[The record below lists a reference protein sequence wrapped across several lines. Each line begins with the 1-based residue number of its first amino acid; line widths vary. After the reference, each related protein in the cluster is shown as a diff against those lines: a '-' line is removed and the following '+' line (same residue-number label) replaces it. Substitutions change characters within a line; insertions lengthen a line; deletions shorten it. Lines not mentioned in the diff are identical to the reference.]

1 LKDTAS
7 NLDFF
12 VQPDPDAVPGSD
24 HYPSYAIGA
33 SIRRLTAR
41 KDLPGSTTV
50 VLIGLDDFRQ
60 SPESAATP
68 WKSAATP
75 WKSEE
80 AAADRI
86 RAALYALPWGE
97 QFPAVAD
104 LGNMIA
110 GRSFEDTLSA
120 MAQVGSDLRELGHI
134 PVWIGGSLPLLRGIF
149 QGFKGNGPTDVSI
162 VSSRTHFKTGPNL
175 APYEFALRSLVEND
189 SLHLFNLSCLAGQSH
204 YQEAGESALLEQM
217 RFEQLRLGPLRQ
229 HPDWAEPLLRS
240 SDFTVFSLSSVRWS
254 DTEGNPY
261 GGPNGLFAHEFCQ
274 LSHYAG
280 ANDLLKA
287 AFFCDYY
294 PSGRSSNTDQDH
306 NTSQPQAHV
315 GAQTHAGAQVLAQGI
330 WYLLEGISQR
340 CDDTPRIN
348 SRNYTRYTMAL
359 PGDHELIFVKSQKSG
374 RWWIEVTLPVP
385 AGSRKERSLLVP
397 CTYDDYLKA
406 TAAEL
411 PDRWWRIHQ
420 KYLQ

>member
-1 LKDTAS
+1 LSDSAG

-12 VQPDPDAVPGSD
+12 EQPDPDAVPGSD
-24 HYPSYAIGA
+24 FFPSYTLGA
-33 SIRRLTAR
+33 SVRRLTAR
-41 KDLPGSTTV
+41 KDLPGTTTV

-60 SPESAATP
+60 SPESSATP
-68 WKSAATP
+68 LKSGGV
-75 WKSEE
+75 
-80 AAADRI
+80 AADRI
-86 RAALYALPWGE
+86 RVALYALPWGE

-162 VSSRTHFKTGPNL
+162 VSSRTHFKTGPDL
-175 APYEFALRSLVEND
+175 APYEFTLRSLVEND

-217 RFEQLRLGPLRQ
+217 RFEQLRLGPMRQ

-254 DTEGNPY
+254 DTEGNPF

-294 PSGRSSNTDQDH
+294 PTDYSPKADHDH
-306 NTSQPQAHV
+306 NMAQA
-315 GAQTHAGAQVLAQGI
+315 HAGAQVLAQGI
-330 WYLLEGISQR
+330 WYLLEGITQR

-374 RWWIEVTLPVP
+374 RWWIEVTLPIP

-406 TAAEL
+406 TAGEL

>member
-1 LKDTAS
+1 M
-7 NLDFF
+7 
-12 VQPDPDAVPGSD
+12 QPDLDAVPGSD
-24 HYPSYAIGA
+24 FYPSYAIGA

-41 KDLPGSTTV
+41 KDLPGTTTV

-60 SPESAATP
+60 SSESATTP
-68 WKSAATP
+68 WKSG
-75 WKSEE
+75 E

-86 RAALYALPWGE
+86 RAALYALPWDE

-162 VSSRTHFKTGPNL
+162 VSSRTHFKTGPDL
-175 APYEFALRSLVEND
+175 APYEFALRSLIEND

-204 YQEAGESALLEQM
+204 YQEAGESALMEQM

-274 LSHYAG
+274 LTHYAG

-294 PSGRSSNTDQDH
+294 PLDH
-306 NTSQPQAHV
+306 SPKSDHDHTMAQPQA
-315 GAQTHAGAQVLAQGI
+315 QAGAQVLAQGI

-340 CDDTPRIN
+340 CDDTPRVN

-406 TAAEL
+406 TAGEL

>member
-1 LKDTAS
+1 
-7 NLDFF
+7 
-12 VQPDPDAVPGSD
+12 
-24 HYPSYAIGA
+24 
-33 SIRRLTAR
+33 
-41 KDLPGSTTV
+41 
-50 VLIGLDDFRQ
+50 
-60 SPESAATP
+60 
-68 WKSAATP
+68 
-75 WKSEE
+75 
-80 AAADRI
+80 
-86 RAALYALPWGE
+86 
-97 QFPAVAD
+97 
-104 LGNMIA
+104 MIP

-120 MAQVGSDLRELGHI
+120 ISQVSSELRELGHI

-149 QGFKGNGPTDVSI
+149 QGFKGNGPTDISV
-162 VSSRTHFKTGPNL
+162 VSSRTHFKTDPEL

-189 SLHLFNLSCLAGQSH
+189 SLHLFNLSCLAGQAH
-204 YQEAGESALLEQM
+204 YQEVGESALLEQM

-254 DTEGNPY
+254 DTEGNPF

-287 AFFCDYY
+287 AYFCDYF
-294 PSGRSSNTDQDH
+294 PTDHSSMPNRG
-306 NTSQPQAHV
+306 NNIGSSQA
-315 GAQTHAGAQVLAQGI
+315 HAGAHVLAQGI

-340 CDDTPRIN
+340 CDDAPKIN

-359 PGDHELIFVKSQKSG
+359 PGDHELIFVKSQKTG
-374 RWWIEVTLPVP
+374 RWWIEVSLPVP
-385 AGSRKERSLLVP
+385 AGSRKERTLLGP
-397 CTYDDYLKA
+397 CAYDDYLKA
-406 TAAEL
+406 TAGEL

>member
-1 LKDTAS
+1 
-7 NLDFF
+7 

-33 SIRRLTAR
+33 SVRRLSAR
-41 KDLPGSTTV
+41 KDLPGTTTL

-60 SPESAATP
+60 SPESATP
-68 WKSAATP
+68 LKSG
-75 WKSEE
+75 E

-162 VSSRTHFKTGPNL
+162 VSSRTHFKTGPDL

-229 HPDWAEPLLRS
+229 HPD
-240 SDFTVFSLSSVRWS
+240 
-254 DTEGNPY
+254 
-261 GGPNGLFAHEFCQ
+261 
-274 LSHYAG
+274 
-280 ANDLLKA
+280 
-287 AFFCDYY
+287 
-294 PSGRSSNTDQDH
+294 
-306 NTSQPQAHV
+306 
-315 GAQTHAGAQVLAQGI
+315 
-330 WYLLEGISQR
+330 
-340 CDDTPRIN
+340 
-348 SRNYTRYTMAL
+348 
-359 PGDHELIFVKSQKSG
+359 
-374 RWWIEVTLPVP
+374 
-385 AGSRKERSLLVP
+385 
-397 CTYDDYLKA
+397 
-406 TAAEL
+406 
-411 PDRWWRIHQ
+411 
-420 KYLQ
+420 

>member
-1 LKDTAS
+1 
-7 NLDFF
+7 F
-12 VQPDPDAVPGSD
+12 
-24 HYPSYAIGA
+24 YPIYAIGA

-41 KDLPGSTTV
+41 KDLPGTTTV

-60 SPESAATP
+60 SPENAATP
-68 WKSAATP
+68 WKSG
-75 WKSEE
+75 E

-86 RAALYALPWGE
+86 RAALYALPLGE

-120 MAQVGSDLRELGHI
+120 IAQVGSDLRELGHI

-162 VSSRTHFKTGPNL
+162 VSSRTHFKTGPDL

-240 SDFTVFSLSSVRWS
+240 SDFTIFSLSSVRWS

-274 LSHYAG
+274 LTHYAG

-287 AFFCDYY
+287 GFFCDYY
-294 PSGRSSNTDQDH
+294 PSDHSSNTDQYH
-306 NTSQPQAHV
+306 NTSQPQA
-315 GAQTHAGAQVLAQGI
+315 HAGAQVLAQGI

-348 SRNYTRYTMAL
+348 SRNYTRYSMAL

-374 RWWIEVTLPVP
+374 R
-385 AGSRKERSLLVP
+385 
-397 CTYDDYLKA
+397 
-406 TAAEL
+406 
-411 PDRWWRIHQ
+411 
-420 KYLQ
+420 

>member
-1 LKDTAS
+1 M
-7 NLDFF
+7 
-12 VQPDPDAVPGSD
+12 QPDLDAVPGSD

-60 SPESAATP
+60 SQESAATP

-294 PSGRSSNTDQDH
+294 PSGHSSNTDQDH